1 MRYAFIALPL
11 LTIAAM
17 PVWADDGG
25 AISFAGTI
33 REPTRAIGEGR
44 LPAGGSARGATTR
57 HVSAAALAGV
67 PLFAYARDRDST
79 VRWQVVEVTYR

>member
-25 AISFAGTI
+25 VISFAGTI
-33 REPTRAIGEGR
+33 REPTRVVGGGL
-44 LPAGGSARGATTR
+44 LPAGGSGRGATTR
-57 HVSAAALAGV
+57 QLSAGTLAGV

-79 VRWQVVEVTYR
+79 VRWQVVEVTFR